1 MTLNIDMR
9 LKRTLK
15 MSVRKFVAGIALS
28 LGLTMIAAAGAIADM
43 PKGDGG
49 TLRLLVNSS
58 GTQSFPPFVIKK
70 LALDKKYGFVLETV
84 PTTTTQTSRT
94 AIQGGSAD
102 VGLFG
107 WTDIARMRGA
117 GIDVVGI
124 APFLT
129 WANTV
134 VIPIDSPAK
143 TLADLKGKKVGVF
156 TKTGLDWIV
165 MRAAGVKAYKI
176 DLEKEAQISEGA
188 VPLLRGLIEQGQ
200 LDATQMFNDLTPAML
215 ASGKFKLLGK
225 IRGYIETLGLPDTPF
240 LIYTVDSKYAAA
252 KPQNVKAYLA
262 AYQEAMHILQ
272 TDEAPWLE
280 RAGELKMME
289 EAVVK
294 TLIKETRPVLM
305 SKFTEHTEADIKK
318 TFAMLLELA
327 GAEVLGL
334 NDIGSGFL
342 TTKYQ

>member
-1 MTLNIDMR
+1 MR
-9 LKRTLK
+9 LR
-15 MSVRKFVAGIALS
+15 RFVTGIILS
-28 LGLTMIAAAGAIADM
+28 LGLIFTGTVSGQADT

-49 TLRLLVNSS
+49 TLRLLVNYS

-70 LALDKKYGFVLETV
+70 MALDKKYGFVLETV
-84 PTTTTQTSRT
+84 PTTTTQASRT
-94 AIQGGSAD
+94 AIQGGAAD
-102 VGLFG
+102 IGLFG

-117 GIDVVGI
+117 GINVVGV

-134 VIPIDSPAK
+134 VVPIDSPAK
-143 TLADLKGKKVGVF
+143 TLGDLKGKKVGVF

-165 MRAAGVKAYKI
+165 MRTAGVRAHKI
-176 DLEKEAQISEGA
+176 DLEKDAQISEGA
-188 VPLLRGLIEQGQ
+188 VSLLRGLIEQGQ

-225 IRGYIETLGLPDTPF
+225 IKDYIEVLGLPNTPF
-240 LIYTVDSKYAAA
+240 LIYTATDKYASE

-262 AYQEAMHILQ
+262 AYQEAMHILS

-280 RAGELKMME
+280 RAGELKMMD

-294 TLIKETRPVLM
+294 TLIRETRPVLM
-305 SKFTEHTEADIKK
+305 SKFTETTEADIKK
-318 TFAMLLELA
+318 TFDILLEVA
-327 GAEVLGL
+327 GPEVLGL
-334 NDIGSGFL
+334 NDLGNGFV
-342 TTKYQ
+342 TTKFQ